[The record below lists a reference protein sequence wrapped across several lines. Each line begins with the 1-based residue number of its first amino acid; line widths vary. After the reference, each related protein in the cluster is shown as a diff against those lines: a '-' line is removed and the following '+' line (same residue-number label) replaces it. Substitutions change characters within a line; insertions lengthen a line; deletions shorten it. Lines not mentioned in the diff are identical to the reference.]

1 MRFAAL
7 DWNSARAR
15 DCCPPSRGKEV
26 TAYLLAG
33 IKASHAAC
41 DAQALHRYRRRAA
54 PRRADAL
61 EPELLVRQ
69 RHRCRAR
76 GSPPQLGSEGAR
88 ASTSKPRGNARGR
101 CEFIGAIALIPSNTR
116 SAPMRLEEG
125 TRVDHHPILWI
136 CRWTCRRF
144 ALCANDARVWPYGD
158 MTSAKCTSADLSF
171 SRSTICSS
179 VSCKVFRICSSTSYS
194 YI

>member
-1 MRFAAL
+1 MMGDMRFAAL
-7 DWNSARAR
+7 DVNSARAR
-15 DCCPPSRGKEV
+15 DRCPRTRGREM
-26 TAYLLAG
+26 TAHLFAD
-33 IKASHAAC
+33 IKASHAVC

-69 RHRCRAR
+69 RHRCRAK
-76 GSPPQLGSEGAR
+76 GSSPQLGSEGAR

-144 ALCANDARVWPYGD
+144 ALCANDARVWPYGG
-158 MTSAKCTSADLSF
+158 MVSAKCTSGGLSL
-171 SRSTICSS
+171 SRLSICSS
-179 VSCKVFRICSSTSYS
+179 VS
-194 YI
+194 